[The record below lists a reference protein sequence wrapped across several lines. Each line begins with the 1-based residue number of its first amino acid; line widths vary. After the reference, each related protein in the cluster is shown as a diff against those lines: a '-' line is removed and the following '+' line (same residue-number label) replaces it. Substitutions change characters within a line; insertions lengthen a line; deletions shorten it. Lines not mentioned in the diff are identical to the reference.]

1 MRCLLLP
8 SKVGCSGHFDFYFG
22 TGSKTAMKD
31 IRVPVLEDAFEINL
45 AKLMAVWSSTG
56 QSLLAVGDG
65 ATTGLIMLCPDRL
78 TAFLDGATYRVD
90 IVAIPC
96 LKGRVRPLLKCPR
109 AHEGN
114 FQSLYW
120 SGSEVACRHCLGLR
134 YRSSVAATATD
145 RARFARHKLLRRLG
159 ATPEATIPFR
169 QPYKWRKRHRRL
181 TARLTGLTDI
191 HYASLRKWLER
202 NNIG

>member
-1 MRCLLLP
+1 
-8 SKVGCSGHFDFYFG
+8 
-22 TGSKTAMKD
+22 MKNF
-31 IRVPVLEDAFEINL
+31 RVPVLEDQFEINL
-45 AKLMAVWSSTG
+45 AKLMAIATSTG

-65 ATTGLIMLCPDRL
+65 TTTGLIMLCPDRL
-78 TAFLDGATYRVD
+78 TAFLGGATYQVD

-134 YRSSVAATATD
+134 YRSSLAATATD
-145 RARFARHKLLRRLG
+145 RARLARHKLLRRLG
-159 ATPEATIPFR
+159 ATADATIPVR
-169 QPYKWRKRHRRL
+169 QSYRWRKCHQRL
-181 TARLTGLTDI
+181 TARLSSLTDT
-191 HYASLRKWLER
+191 HYAALRKWLDR
-202 NNIG
+202 RKVS

>member
-1 MRCLLLP
+1 
-8 SKVGCSGHFDFYFG
+8 
-22 TGSKTAMKD
+22 MKD
-31 IRVPVLEDAFEINL
+31 IRVPVLEDKFEINL
-45 AKLMAVWSSTG
+45 AKLMAVSTSTG

-65 ATTGLIMLCPDRL
+65 TTTGLIRLCPDRL
-78 TAFLDGATYRVD
+78 TAFLGGATYRVD

-120 SGSEVACRHCLGLR
+120 SGSEVACRHCLNLR
-134 YRSSVAATATD
+134 YRSTLAATATD
-145 RARFARHKLLRRLG
+145 RARLARHKLLGALG
-159 ATPEATIPFR
+159 AAPEAAIPVR
-169 QPYKWRKRHRRL
+169 QPYKWRKRHRCL
-181 TARLTGLTDI
+181 TARLTSLTDI

-202 NNIG
+202 KNLS